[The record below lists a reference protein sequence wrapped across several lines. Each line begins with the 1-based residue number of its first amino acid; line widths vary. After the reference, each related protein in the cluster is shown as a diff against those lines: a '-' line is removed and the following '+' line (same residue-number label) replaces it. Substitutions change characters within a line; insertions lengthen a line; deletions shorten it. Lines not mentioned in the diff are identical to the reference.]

1 MADLA
6 RSMLIA
12 EVRALHLARR
22 SGILAV
28 AMGTVAKAL
37 FLRHGR
43 IVFASSTLEK
53 EKLGEH
59 LIRLG
64 RISRADFAAAYDA
77 SLDHKQRF
85 GRAIVR
91 AGLMTEEELGR
102 IVAQQVQR
110 IAISLFQWTT
120 GESEFHPEDD
130 PIPADIAVEVS
141 TYRLLF
147 EGARIFPDGARI
159 ERALGNLDRP
169 LRVAIRPPFDY
180 TQIAFSPAEK
190 TVLQEVADEQ
200 LISEVLDRPG
210 QPQPL
215 RVRAVYTL
223 LVGGVIEEVTRQ
235 DRDFIEDDAGTFKV
249 AVATA
254 PRPEAPPVDLREQ
267 ILRLYESL
275 PRATHYVVLGVPPDA
290 DAATI
295 DAAYRRVVTDQD
307 RTYRDLMGD
316 VQMSSALGTLRL
328 RRREAYQV
336 LSDPLRRE
344 AYDKA
349 LRAPIPPAGR
359 SGVTADAHS
368 RAVSLSRQAR
378 SLIEKGDRDGA
389 VPLLLE
395 AVDLDPQDRAC
406 RRLLALTLAGHPA
419 LHRTAERHF
428 LTALEQDPHDLEL
441 RYRLAVYYRKAG
453 LPTRAMAQ
461 LTLVLGQN
469 PRHEN
474 AARDLQALESE
485 AGRRR
490 RS

>member
-1 MADLA
+1 MADLT
-6 RSMLIA
+6 RSLLIE
-12 EVRALHLARR
+12 EVRALQLARR
-22 SGILAV
+22 SGILALT
-28 AMGTVAKAL
+28 MGTVAKAL
-37 FLRHGR
+37 FFRHGR

-64 RISRADFAAAYDA
+64 RISRADFASAYEA

-85 GRAIVR
+85 GKAIVT

-110 IAISLFQWTT
+110 IALSLFQWTI

-141 TYRLLF
+141 TYRILF
-147 EGARIFPDGARI
+147 EGARIFPDPARI
-159 ERALGNLDRP
+159 EAALGNLDRP

-180 TQIAFSPAEK
+180 TAVPFSPAEK
-190 TVLQEVADEQ
+190 AVLQEVADER
-200 LISEVLDRPG
+200 LISDILERPG
-210 QPQPL
+210 PPRAL
-215 RVRAVYTL
+215 RARAVYTL
-223 LVGGVIEEVTRQ
+223 LVGGVIEEVTRS

-249 AVATA
+249 AVAA
-254 PRPEAPPVDLREQ
+254 RQEAPAVDLREQ

-275 PRATHYVVLGVPPDA
+275 PRATHYVVLGVPPDC
-290 DAATI
+290 DAAAI
-295 DAAYRRVVTDQD
+295 DAAYRRIVTEQD

-316 VQMSSALGTLRL
+316 VQMSSVLSTIRL

-349 LRAPIPPAGR
+349 LRAPVPPGGR
-359 SGVTADAHS
+359 TSVTADSHA
-368 RAVSLSRQAR
+368 RAVSLSKQAR
-378 SLIEKGDRDGA
+378 ALMESGDRDGA

-406 RRLLALTLAGHPA
+406 RRLLALTLAAHPT

-441 RYRLAVYYRKAG
+441 RYRLAVYYRKAS

-461 LTLVLGQN
+461 LTLVLSQN

>member
-6 RSMLIA
+6 RQLLIE
-12 EVRALHLARR
+12 EVRPLQMARQ
-22 SGILAV
+22 SGILALT
-28 AMGTVAKAL
+28 MGTVAKAL
-37 FLRHGR
+37 FFRHGR

-53 EKLGEH
+53 DKLGEH

-64 RISRADFAAAYDA
+64 RISRADFAAAYEA
-77 SLDHKQRF
+77 SLDKKQRF
-85 GRAIVR
+85 GRAIVH

-110 IAISLFQWTT
+110 IALSLFQWTT
-120 GESEFHPEDD
+120 GETEFHPEPD
-130 PIPADIAVEVS
+130 PIPGDLAVELS

-159 ERALGNLDRP
+159 EAALGKLDRP

-190 TVLQEVADEQ
+190 SVLQEAADEM
-200 LISEVLDRPG
+200 LISEILERGG
-210 QPQPL
+210 QPRPL
-215 RVRAVYTL
+215 RARAVYTL
-223 LVGGVIEEVTRQ
+223 LVGGVLEEVTRQ
-235 DRDFIEDDAGTFKV
+235 DRDFIEQDAGTFKV
-249 AVATA
+249 AVAA
-254 PRPEAPPVDLREQ
+254 KPEPAPVDLREQ

-275 PRATHYVVLGVPPDA
+275 PRATHYVVLGVPPDS
-290 DAATI
+290 DAAAI
-295 DAAYRRVVTDQD
+295 DAAYRRLVAEQD
-307 RTYRDLMGD
+307 RTWRDVLGD
-316 VQMSSALGTLRL
+316 VQMSSVLSTIRL

-349 LRAPIPPAGR
+349 LRAPVPPAAR
-359 SGVTADAHS
+359 SGVTAEGHG
-368 RAVSLSRQAR
+368 RAVQLTREAR
-378 SLIEKGDRDGA
+378 ALLEKGDRDAA

-395 AVDLDPQDRAC
+395 AVDLDPHERGA
-406 RRLLALTLAGHPA
+406 RRLLALTLAGHPS
-419 LHRTAERHF
+419 LQRMAERHF
-428 LTALEQDPHDLEL
+428 LTALEQDPHDVEL
-441 RYRLAVYYRKAG
+441 RYRLALYYRKAG

-461 LTLVLGQN
+461 LNLVLSQN

>member
-1 MADLA
+1 MADLS
-6 RSMLIA
+6 RTLLLE
-12 EVRALHLARR
+12 EVRALQQGRQ

-28 AMGTVAKAL
+28 TMGTVAKAL
-37 FLRHGR
+37 FFRHGR

-53 EKLGEH
+53 DKLGEH

-64 RISRADFAAAYDA
+64 RISRADFASAYES
-77 SLDHKQRF
+77 SLDKKQRF
-85 GRAIVR
+85 GKAIVY

-102 IVAQQVQR
+102 VVAQQVQR
-110 IAISLFQWTT
+110 ITLSLFQWAT
-120 GESEFHPEDD
+120 GETEFHPEND
-130 PIPADIAVEVS
+130 PIPADLAVELS

-147 EGARIFPDGARI
+147 EGARIFPDSARI
-159 ERALGNLDRP
+159 EAALGNLDRA

-190 TVLQEVADEQ
+190 AVLQDVADEM
-200 LISEVLDRPG
+200 LISDILDRTGP
-210 QPQPL
+210 PRPL
-215 RVRAVYTL
+215 RLRAVYTL
-223 LVGGVIEEVTRQ
+223 LAGGVVEEVTRL

-249 AVATA
+249 AVSAA
-254 PRPEAPPVDLREQ
+254 PEATLPADLRES

-295 DAAYRRVVTDQD
+295 DAAYRRLVTDQD
-307 RTYRDLMGD
+307 RSWREVMGD
-316 VQMSSALGTLRL
+316 VQMSSVLSTLRL
-328 RRREAYQV
+328 RRREAYQT

-349 LRAPIPPAGR
+349 LRAPVPPAPRG
-359 SGVTADAHS
+359 GATADAHG
-368 RAVSLSRQAR
+368 RAVQLSKQAR
-378 SLIEKGDRDGA
+378 SLLESGDRDGA

-395 AVDLDPQDRAC
+395 AVDLDPHDRGC
-406 RRLLALTLAGHPA
+406 RRLLALTLAGHA
-419 LHRTAERHF
+419 TLHRTAERHF
-428 LTALEQDPHDLEL
+428 LAALEQDPHDVEL
-441 RYRLAVYYRKAG
+441 RYRLAVYYRKAA

-461 LTLVLGQN
+461 LNLVLSQN
-469 PRHEN
+469 PRHEH